1 MDESKGDAHLY
12 ESGQASQE
20 EGPASIDPQVVPGP
34 NGSPP
39 VAEAVDEILRLK
51 AEQNAIIL
59 AHNYQIPE
67 IQDLADFVGDSLGLS
82 RQAEETDAE
91 TIVFCGVHFM
101 AETAKILCPEKRV
114 LIPDPAAGCSLADSI
129 DVDSVRAWRAAH
141 PDALLVVYVN
151 CSAEVKAEADYCCTS
166 ANALKVIEAIPE
178 DRQVLFAPDMFLG
191 EYLREKTG
199 RDIKVWMGECHVH
212 AAIGPRDVQRMWSK
226 RPDADL
232 LVHPECGCVSSVM
245 WHAAIGDLPE
255 DRTQIL
261 STQGMMN
268 VVANS
273 DSKEFLVATETG
285 ILHQMRKFNHGKR
298 FFPVKEDAE
307 CSYMKMITVDKLLRT
322 MREGVYEVV
331 LEPEIIERARLSIER
346 MMAIV

>member
-1 MDESKGDAHLY
+1 MDESKGDVHLF
-12 ESGQASQE
+12 GPRPAGQE
-20 EGPASIDPQVVPGP
+20 EDTASKDPQAMPGS
-34 NGSPP
+34 NGGPP
-39 VAEAVDEILRLK
+39 LAEMVDEILRLK
-51 AEQNAIIL
+51 EEQNAVIL
-59 AHNYQIPE
+59 AHNYQIPA

-82 RQAEETDAE
+82 RRAEETDAE

-114 LIPDPAAGCSLADSI
+114 LIPDLSAGCSLADSI
-129 DVDSVRAWRAAH
+129 DVDSVRAWKAAH
-141 PDALLVVYVN
+141 PEALLVVYVN

-166 ANALKVIEAIPE
+166 ANALKVMEAIPE

-199 RDIKVWMGECHVH
+199 RDIKVWLGECHVH
-212 AAIGPRDVQRMWSK
+212 AAISPRDVQRVWSE
-226 RPDADL
+226 RPNADL

-255 DRTQIL
+255 DRTLIL
-261 STQGMMN
+261 STQGMID
-268 VVANS
+268 VVAKS
-273 DSKEFLVATETG
+273 ESKEFLVATETG
-285 ILHQMRKFNHGKR
+285 ILHQMRKLNHGKR

-307 CSYMKMITVDKLLRT
+307 CIYMKMITVDKLLRT

-331 LEPEIIERARLSIER
+331 LTPEIIERARLSIER
-346 MMAIV
+346 MVAIT